1 MDKNRAIELFEK
13 AKGITR
19 PSQKINAYKQKY
31 GWLVLRESIQ
41 YNVTDKMH
49 NELAEIHDK
58 GFVIERNKVI
68 LRFKK

>member
-41 YNVTDKMH
+41 YNVTSLTQAAGPRVV
-49 NELAEIHDK
+49 NNWLTSF
-58 GFVIERNKVI
+58 GN
-68 LRFKK
+68 